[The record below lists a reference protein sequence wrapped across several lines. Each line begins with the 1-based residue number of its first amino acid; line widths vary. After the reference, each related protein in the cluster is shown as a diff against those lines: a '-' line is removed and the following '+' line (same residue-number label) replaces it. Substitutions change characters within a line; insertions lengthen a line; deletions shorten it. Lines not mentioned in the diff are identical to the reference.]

1 MQQGV
6 KELGKVTFQHPA
18 LGVVPLLHRPVWQ
31 AGGPPGLLVC
41 CLPAEKVVAHGAGQ
55 TVEAVVGAFADLP
68 RIVVPD
74 KAPGEY
80 RLEDVVAE
88 RVLDDFALEVYG
100 KDEPLLGLVHLEG
113 IVGPEGVLA
122 PLEAVREV
130 GRALDG
136 FHAVAHG
143 RGVVPLPAAGLAVC
157 FV

>member
-1 MQQGV
+1 M
-6 KELGKVTFQHPA
+6 
-18 LGVVPLLHRPVWQ
+18 
-31 AGGPPGLLVC
+31 
-41 CLPAEKVVAHGAGQ
+41 
-55 TVEAVVGAFADLP
+55 GAFADLSG
-68 RIVVPD
+68 IVIPD
-74 KAPGEY
+74 EAPGEHG
-80 RLEDVVAE
+80 LEDVVAE

-113 IVGPEGVLA
+113 IVGPEGVLP

-136 FHAVAHG
+136 LHAVAHG